1 MVQGLTVVPVMA
13 TLKLEEGMPAS
24 LADALAAE
32 IGLQYQIPE
41 SDGHTSWCVGSLDVN
56 IGGSTL
62 IRAIDLA
69 IAEAHRTVAADP
81 P

>member
-1 MVQGLTVVPVMA
+1 MQGLTVVPVMA
-13 TLKLEEGMPAS
+13 TLKLEEGVPAS

-41 SDGHTSWCVGSLDVN
+41 SDGHTRWCVGSLDLN

-62 IRAIDLA
+62 IQARLLA
-69 IAEAHRTVAADP
+69 TAQAQLPLAAHP
-81 P
+81 L